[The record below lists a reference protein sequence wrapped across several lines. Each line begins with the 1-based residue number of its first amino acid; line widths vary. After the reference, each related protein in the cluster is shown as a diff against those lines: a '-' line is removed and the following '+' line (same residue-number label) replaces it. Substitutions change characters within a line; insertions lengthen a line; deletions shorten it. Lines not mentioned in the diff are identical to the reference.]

1 MVRRNYFSDVT
12 SYGRVLFLL
21 ANNTCISI
29 LSAESHLLSRQAY
42 VLIRGGLRY
51 TLMQKYVFHAH
62 IHTTRT
68 PDENIQDLQ
77 AVFLSFS
84 YIFLFRDKI
93 DGSLRGMMLL
103 GYNRSE
109 EHTTIKIGI
118 SIFKNYYGGGPYAY
132 LAMGYIFLRGEY
144 SKQQIFV
151 CS

>member
-1 MVRRNYFSDVT
+1 MT

-21 ANNTCISI
+21 VNNMCISI

-62 IHTTRT
+62 IHTTST
-68 PDENIQDLQ
+68 PDEDIQDLQ
-77 AVFLSFS
+77 AIFLSYS

-93 DGSLRGMMLL
+93 DGSLRGMFLL

-109 EHTTIKIGI
+109 EHTTIQLGV
-118 SIFKNYYGGGPYAY
+118 SIFKNYYMGGPYIY
-132 LAMGYIFLRGEY
+132 LAMGYIVLRGEY
-144 SKQQIFV
+144 SKQQIF
-151 CS
+151 CMQLRHIYR